1 MSKFSWRA
9 PGLKWLKME
18 VLFGLGISNSWQ
30 VSWSFILIGWLTVTL
45 RLEVQT
51 QVLAI
56 CVSVEVNLL
65 KYKFEFI
72 VLCERILC
80 HCFTKVGGGYCDG
93 LLMQFVVADT
103 DSKITQML
111 KRSSWRGWKF
121 DGHFFRLI
129 FEMGVEE
136 FPEWLSVLVQVH
148 IWVRPSNF
156 NFALKHCF

>member
-1 MSKFSWRA
+1 MK
-9 PGLKWLKME
+9 LLEME
-18 VLFGLGISNSWQ
+18 VLFGRGISNSWE
-30 VSWSFILIGWLTVTL
+30 VSWSFILIGWLTVT
-45 RLEVQT
+45 QT
-51 QVLAI
+51 RGSNPSI
-56 CVSVEVNLL
+56 GNLCL
-65 KYKFEFI
+65 SRSKPFEI
-72 VLCERILC
+72 WIRI
-80 HCFTKVGGGYCDG
+80 HCFVWENLVSLFYKEGGGGYCGG

-121 DGHFFRLI
+121 DGHFFSLI

-136 FPEWLSVLVQVH
+136 FPEWLSVLVQVQ